1 MENFILGIEGLFK
14 LMAIELS
21 ILYNSEVIRGF
32 LVGYIVATLVYGFLE
47 TSKRH
52 REQVHENHQV

>member
-1 MENFILGIEGLFK
+1 MENFLLGIQGLLK
-14 LMAIELS
+14 LMAIEIS
-21 ILYNSEVIRGF
+21 ILYHSEVIRGF

-52 REQVHENHQV
+52 REEFHGKQA

>member
-1 MENFILGIEGLFK
+1 MENFIFGMEGLLR

-21 ILYNSEVIRGF
+21 ILYHSEVIRGF

-52 REQVHENHQV
+52 RAEVHGQRA